1 MLANRTLQSAST
13 YGGYQIQR
21 SLRFRASAGAYLQ
34 RTFGVPT
41 NNTRWT
47 WSGWVKRGR
56 VGIAGRI
63 FGVGTDASGTNQ
75 TALTFSA
82 GDDLDFFIG
91 DGVGSTLASLRTA
104 QVFRDPSAW
113 YHIVFIYDSANATAN
128 SRQRMFVNGVEVT
141 AFSLRTNPGSSQS
154 SQWNQNGTTS
164 RIGVL
169 PTSPSN
175 YFDGHMADVHFVDGQ
190 ALGLSNFGQT
200 DPVSGVWAAKRYT
213 GTYGANGFYLN
224 FADNSALTTASN
236 VGIGRDGSGNGNYW
250 VTNNI
255 SLTSIATTNIVQSF
269 TTTGTT
275 SWTAPIG
282 ITSVQYLVVG
292 GGGYGDWGGGGGGG
306 FRTGT
311 LSVTPGDSYT
321 VTVGTGSAV
330 AGINGSNSVFSSITS
345 LGGGTGPALAGN
357 GTSGGSGG
365 GGGINNGLGGA
376 GTAGQGFA
384 GGSGFTDGATWTSG
398 GGGGGASQAGFDG
411 GNPGAGGNG
420 GVGAVSSISGSAV
433 TYAGGG
439 SGGGDDAYGPGVGG
453 AGSGSTPNRGGG
465 GGGTVSA
472 GGSGI
477 VILSYGTTTQVSYDS
492 MLDVPLG
499 GGGSERGN
507 YCTLNFLDKNS
518 NFTLNNGNLNA
529 YSDNTANWRS
539 MASTFGNMTTGKWYY
554 EVKAETLAPAVYI
567 SAGWELSTLDHTTQT
582 NGVGGSSTSNSFGI
596 LISTTL
602 RQTKVNLTGF
612 SSDTNTN
619 AVGDI
624 LMVAVDFDN
633 GKGWVGKNGVWYD
646 GGNPGVGTSPCTV
659 SVSGG
664 MTPVFQ
670 AFQGG
675 NLSVNFGQRP
685 FAYTPPVGFKALHTG
700 NLQSPTIR
708 KPNQYFD
715 TTTYAGTS
723 AIQTIINSGAMRP
736 DLVWMK
742 ARTTGYNHL
751 LQDSVRGVGSTGK
764 KLASNLIDGEA
775 SGSFDM
781 AYGYVD
787 TLNVNGFSLN
797 KLGTGASDWVNTNKS
812 GDNYV
817 AWQWR
822 AGGTAVTNNTGSLTA
837 SVSANPTS
845 GFSIVKWTGNGASA
859 QTIGHGLGATPAMI
873 IHKAA
878 GDGTYAWNSWHKNLS
893 TNNYIQLNTTSAQD
907 NSVNVWPTA
916 GITSSIITTTSEA
929 VKYNNLSGINHIAYV
944 FAEVAGY
951 SKIGSYIGNGSAD
964 GPFIHCGF
972 RPKYFLIKQTTGTS
986 SGGIGWATH
995 DTARSPS
1002 NQSTQF
1008 LNANS
1013 GTTEA
1018 SDISYGIDF
1027 VANGF
1032 KIRVSNAGWNESGGT
1047 YIFIAFA
1054 EVPFK
1059 YALAR

>member
-1 MLANRTLQSAST
+1 MLANRTLQSASM

-21 SLRFRASAGAYLQ
+21 SLRFRASASAYLQ

-63 FGVGTDASGTNQ
+63 FGVGTDASGVNQ

-91 DGVGSTLASLRTA
+91 DGAGSTLASLRTA

-113 YHIVFIYDSANATAN
+113 YHVIFIYDSAHATAN

-175 YFDGHMADVHFVDGQ
+175 YFDGYMADVNFVDGQ
-190 ALGLSNFGQT
+190 ALDASNFGQI
-200 DPVSGVWAAKRYT
+200 DSVSGVWSAKRYT
-213 GTYGANGFYLN
+213 GSYGTNGFYLN

-250 VTNNI
+250 TTNNI
-255 SLTSIATTNIVQSF
+255 SI
-269 TTTGTT
+269 
-275 SWTAPIG
+275 
-282 ITSVQYLVVG
+282 
-292 GGGYGDWGGGGGGG
+292 
-306 FRTGT
+306 
-311 LSVTPGDSYT
+311 
-321 VTVGTGSAV
+321 
-330 AGINGSNSVFSSITS
+330 
-345 LGGGTGPALAGN
+345 
-357 GTSGGSGG
+357 
-365 GGGINNGLGGA
+365 
-376 GTAGQGFA
+376 TAG
-384 GGSGFTDGATWTSG
+384 
-398 GGGGGASQAGFDG
+398 
-411 GNPGAGGNG
+411 
-420 GVGAVSSISGSAV
+420 
-433 TYAGGG
+433 
-439 SGGGDDAYGPGVGG
+439 
-453 AGSGSTPNRGGG
+453 ST
-465 GGGTVSA
+465 
-472 GGSGI
+472 
-477 VILSYGTTTQVSYDS
+477 YDS

-507 YCTLNFLDKNS
+507 YCTLNPLRNGL
-518 NFTLNNGNLNA
+518 TLSDTNLSFSAAINQLA
-529 YSDNTANWRS
+529 TGTIGMVS
-539 MASTFGNMTTGKWYY
+539 GKWYW
-554 EVKAETLAPAVYI
+554 EVVPNIANLMIGLVDSFALTNNQLASVTTGWCYYGVNGFKYSSGSGAAYGATFTSGDVIGVALDADSGTLTFYKNGSTQGVAYSGLNAGPYFSAV
-567 SAGWELSTLDHTTQT
+567 
-582 NGVGGSSTSNSFGI
+582 
-596 LISTTL
+596 
-602 RQTKVNLTGF
+602 
-612 SSDTNTN
+612 SSDQSGNTCS
-619 AVGDI
+619 
-624 LMVAVDFDN
+624 
-633 GKGWVGKNGVWYD
+633 GVI
-646 GGNPGVGTSPCTV
+646 
-659 SVSGG
+659 
-664 MTPVFQ
+664 
-670 AFQGG
+670 
-675 NLSVNFGQRP
+675 NFGQRP
-685 FAYTPPVGFKALHTG
+685 FTYTPPTGFKALHTG
-700 NLQSPTIR
+700 NLPAPTIR

-822 AGGTAVTNNTGSLTA
+822 AGGTAVTNNTGSL
-837 SVSANPTS
+837 SSQVSANPTA
-845 GFSIVKWTGNGASA
+845 GFSIVKWTGNGSNA
-859 QTIGHGLGATPAMI
+859 QTIGHGLGQTPGMI
-873 IHKAA
+873 IHKAT
-878 GDGTYAWNSWHKNLS
+878 GDGTYAWNSWHKGLS

-907 NSVNVWPTA
+907 NSQNVWPTA
-916 GITSSIITTTSEA
+916 GITSSVITTTSST
-929 VKYNNLSGINHIAYV
+929 VKYNNLNGVNHIAYV

-951 SKIGSYIGNGSAD
+951 SRISSYAGNGSTD
-964 GPFIHCGF
+964 GPFVHCGF
-972 RPKYFLIKQTTGTS
+972 RPKYIMIKNVSTTYD
-986 SGGIGWATH
+986 WYVY
-995 DTARSPS
+995 DTARGTYNVYNSELYPNDPS
-1002 NQSTQF
+1002 
-1008 LNANS
+1008 AEVA
-1013 GTTEA
+1013 GGGGRPI
-1018 SDISYGIDF
+1018 DILSS
-1027 VANGF
+1027 GF
-1032 KIRVSNAGWNESGGT
+1032 KIRNSNQGHNSSGNN